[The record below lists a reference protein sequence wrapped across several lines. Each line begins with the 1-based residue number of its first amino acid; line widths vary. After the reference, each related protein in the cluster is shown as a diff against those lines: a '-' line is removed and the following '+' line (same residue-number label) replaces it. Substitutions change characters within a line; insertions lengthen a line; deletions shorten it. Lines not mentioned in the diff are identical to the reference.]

1 MHAARAPVLR
11 PLGAAPAR
19 KRHAARASRTLRG
32 RALVAASSENEE
44 TTTIITNND
53 HRPTASV
60 EETASGDL
68 LYRFADVDSRTGALA
83 FTSRDGVDVYALGAM
98 ARIAEET
105 NPVGPSEDAA
115 LRLAT
120 KMRCVLYTGP
130 HTTAFAW

>member
-1 MHAARAPVLR
+1 M
-11 PLGAAPAR
+11 
-19 KRHAARASRTLRG
+19 
-32 RALVAASSENEE
+32 
-44 TTTIITNND
+44 
-53 HRPTASV
+53 

-115 LRLAT
+115 LRLAESVAAAY
-120 KMRCVLYTGP
+120 RAEAAALDGVAPPPY
-130 HTTAFAW
+130 A